1 MYSIHANRNTYLGL
15 FFLLIYLLSIT
26 PAAAIG
32 EASTSLYVFVPPGGI
47 SSSHT
52 ASYLVIT
59 ATQDNTFVKITDL
72 DTTIG
77 DPTNKSTPFTNST
90 AYPVVDNNDYDLS
103 EEIRLNKGQSRII
116 KVSWMET
123 GPDND
128 GTFFHIEADK
138 QVITLST
145 TSEGQWQADFVPSI
159 NGTSKGKE
167 FFVYLPSDKNTKGYD
182 LAVFA
187 YENDTSV
194 TIYDISTD
202 TSEMDEISDYN
213 KTTIVNLSSTVKI
226 ANDVILDNETKPELF
241 FEAENSS
248 GVHAGHTYYVVA
260 SKPVTVQSAGTIGR
274 NAHDARDGGYFIPGY
289 SENPYR
295 DGTGLASTFIAQL
308 NLYDD
313 TTGYYGE
320 TEVYLVNQNTI
331 KTANV
336 SIFEWNSTAWEEI
349 PESPFTVKEFD
360 IYIINENTTNYFSK
374 TGLIKI
380 ISEDQDGNPLD
391 ISVFATSWLEV
402 SGSFTADISSF
413 TTGDTGYGG
422 SKESIFYVPPP
433 GEEPFFN
440 YSRYS
445 HIFIYIHF
453 NNTDVE
459 VQAWDNNAS
468 NWTTLNNGI
477 YNNLEKNI
485 VIDHRITW
493 DQWKNSTNIDYHRMR
508 VLSSER
514 TTVQVNNW
522 NDNWATY
529 VPGGTP
535 PDFSSKISIQS
546 RYLTVNSIPVPIVSY
561 SFNITNGAIGN
572 IGSNL
577 FNLSVTNNIP
587 DGIDQRNFIWSVK
600 SNMDGFEYNSLSY
613 PDDLSVDTIS
623 NGTKYI
629 WGNSTY
635 GINATVFAYNNG
647 SGTVFIFNKS
657 IIKKNEKLNFNI
669 NTLLN
674 STYYNGNPIQSG
686 VMVINVKAQAEN
698 PFLGKVTAYAKLPGT
713 IILCYISPG
722 IILLY

>member
-1 MYSIHANRNTYLGL
+1 MQSAFNKKCIHMVL
-15 FFLLIYLLSIT
+15 FFLLIHLISIT

-32 EASTSLYVFVPPGGI
+32 EASTSLYVFVPPGGR
-47 SSSHT
+47 SSSNT
-52 ASYLVIT
+52 SSYLVIT
-59 ATQDNTFVKITDL
+59 ATQDNTFVNITDL

-77 DPTNKSTPFTNST
+77 DPTNRTTPFTNFT
-90 AYPVVDNNDYDLS
+90 AYPMVDNNDYDLS

-116 KVSWMET
+116 KVSWMED

-128 GTFFHIEADK
+128 GTLFHIEADK
-138 QVITLST
+138 PVITLST
-145 TSEGQWQADFVPSI
+145 TSQARCQADFVPSI

-167 FFVYLPSDKNTKGYD
+167 FFVYLPNEKSNGYD
-182 LAVFA
+182 LAIFA

-194 TIYDISTD
+194 NIYDISTN
-202 TSEMDEISDYN
+202 TSEMHEKSDFN

-226 ANDVILDNETKPELF
+226 ATDVILDNETNPELF
-241 FEAENSS
+241 FEAENYT

-274 NAHDARDGGYFIPGY
+274 NANNARDGGYFIPGY

-308 NLYDD
+308 NLYGN

-320 TEVYLVNQNTI
+320 TEVYLVNQNTL

-349 PESPFTVKEFD
+349 PGSPFTVNESGM
-360 IYIINENTTNYFSK
+360 YIINENTTDYFSK
-374 TGLIKI
+374 TGFIKI
-380 ISEDQDGNPLD
+380 ISEEQDGNPLD
-391 ISVFATSWLEV
+391 ISVFATSWLE

-413 TTGDTGYGG
+413 TTGYTGYGG

-433 GEEPFFN
+433 GKELFFN
-440 YSRYS
+440 NSRYS

-453 NNTDVE
+453 NNTDVK
-459 VQAWDNNAS
+459 VQGWNKTAN
-468 NWTTLNNGI
+468 NWTTVNNGI

-493 DQWKNSTNIDYHRMR
+493 YQWKNSPNNIDYHRIR

-522 NDNWATY
+522 NDNWASY

-535 PDFSSKISIQS
+535 PELSARISIQS
-546 RYLTVNSIPVPIVSY
+546 RYLTVNSIPAPRVRY
-561 SFNITNGAIGN
+561 SFDITNGAIGD
-572 IGSNL
+572 IGSYL
-577 FNLSVTNNIP
+577 FDMSVTNTIP
-587 DGIDQRNFIWSVK
+587 DGIDQRDIFWSIK
-600 SNMDGFEYNSLSY
+600 SNMDGFKYDSQTY
-613 PDDLSVDTIS
+613 PADLNKTMIS

-629 WGNSTY
+629 WENSSNRLNVTIY
-635 GINATVFAYNNG
+635 AYNDG
-647 SGTVFIFNKS
+647 SGTVFIFNKTTLEM
-657 IIKKNEKLNFNI
+657 NEVLSFSVNTPLNQ
-669 NTLLN
+669 
-674 STYYNGNPIQSG
+674 TYYDGTNLKSG
-686 VMVINVKAQAEN
+686 VMAINVKAEAEN
-698 PFLGKVTAYAKLPGT
+698 PFLGKVKVYAKLPGT
-713 IILCYISPG
+713 IILYYISPG
-722 IILLY
+722 TIWLY